1 MDSRSHLTDY
11 TRNCYSNMFIIFMHG
26 IRVGPYWCG
35 LNIWER
41 ILNIW
46 DLVRFCFAAVVI
58 DMNAFEPETIISIAC
73 SYVGSCMVERSC
85 TLSGLCVVCGCIH
98 GCTLSILRD
107 ALVANAECTYI
118 VMC

>member
-1 MDSRSHLTDY
+1 M
-11 TRNCYSNMFIIFMHG
+11 
-26 IRVGPYWCG
+26 
-35 LNIWER
+35 
-41 ILNIW
+41 
-46 DLVRFCFAAVVI
+46 RFCFAAVAI
-58 DMNAFEPETIISIAC
+58 DVNAFEPETIISIVC
-73 SYVGSCMVERSC
+73 SYVGSCKIERIRVAAC